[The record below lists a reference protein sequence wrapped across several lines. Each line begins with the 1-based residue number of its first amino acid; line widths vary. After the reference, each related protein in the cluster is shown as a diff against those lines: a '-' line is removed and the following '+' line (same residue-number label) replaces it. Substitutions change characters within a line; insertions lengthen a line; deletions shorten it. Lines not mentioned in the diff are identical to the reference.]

1 MRWLTYSSLESIG
14 LQEPNSTDPLKF
26 TLVSLRDK
34 TNAGPCIS
42 DPRVKTLGRAD

>member
-1 MRWLTYSSLESIG
+1 MRWLTYLSLESIG
-14 LQEPNSTDPLKF
+14 LQEPNSTNPLKF

-34 TNAGPCIS
+34 TNAGLCIS